1 MMKTTC
7 CARKPVCTCLV
18 RLIPAILLFLPGN
31 VPADAADLATGSI
44 YACTFT
50 AGNWNQP
57 DWVRVKYP
65 QGEHFGSWVQQE
77 GCIANAVPSNATAEE
92 LQGRLAAETYSCMVY
107 KERITG
113 DVSVAS
119 TMSFAYKMAP
129 LILLTPAISENAK
142 GQKQCSE
149 RFEIVIFDEGVN
161 VWRHFVKDGTLT
173 YRKAAFASF
182 RLEKDTKYR
191 LEVKKTG
198 KTLTVSVAGHTFGY
212 IDDALPES
220 FFVGITGC
228 EGLNRF
234 YDFSLRRPVR

>member
-1 MMKTTC
+1 MKTTC
-7 CARKPVCTCLV
+7 CPLKPVVQSLV
-18 RLIPAILLFLPGN
+18 RVVPVILLSLSGN
-31 VPADAADLATGSI
+31 VGVDAADVPTDSI

-50 AGNWNQP
+50 AGNWKQA
-57 DWVRVKYP
+57 DWLRVKYP
-65 QGEHFGSWVQQE
+65 QGEHFGDWLQRD
-77 GCIANAVPSNATAEE
+77 GCIANAVPSNATPEE
-92 LQGRLAAETYSCMVY
+92 LQGKYAAETYSCMVY
-107 KERITG
+107 KERIKG
-113 DVSVAS
+113 DVNVAS

-129 LILLTPAISENAK
+129 LIVLTPALSEDAK

-161 VWRHFVKDGTLT
+161 IWRHSVKDGKLT
-173 YRKAAFASF
+173 YRKAAFATF

-191 LEVKKTG
+191 LKVTKTG

-212 IDDALPES
+212 SDDALPES

-234 YDFSLRRPVR
+234 YDFTVWR